1 MTIAA
6 MPVEPMTGTP
16 RHGAYDVVI
25 VGGAMMGS
33 SAAWFLSASPDF
45 QGRVL
50 VVERDPDYAQA
61 SSALSASC
69 IRHQF
74 SNAVN
79 VRMSMF
85 GTEFIRSFREKLGG
99 DPEIP
104 EIVLKETGY
113 LFLATAAGAP
123 VLRENHA
130 VQAACGA
137 ATMLMT
143 PDEIAARFPF
153 YNLDG
158 IALGSF
164 NPVGEGWFDGFTMM
178 QWWRRK
184 ARENGVEYV
193 VGEVVA
199 MTRKGGRVE
208 SVTLAS
214 GATVACGTVVNASG
228 PYGGRTAR
236 MAGLHLPVEP
246 RKRCL
251 FVFDCRTPLG
261 QPLPLTVDPSGVH
274 CRSEGEF
281 FLCGTV
287 PKDDSPP
294 EHDDF
299 EVDYSEFEDE
309 VWPVIANRVP
319 AFEAVK
325 LVRAWAGHYDYNA
338 LDQNGVVGPHPEVGN
353 FLFANGFSGHG
364 LQQAAAV
371 GRAIG
376 GLVAHGGYRT
386 LDLSELAY
394 DRVLTGTPFRE
405 QAII

>member
-1 MTIAA
+1 
-6 MPVEPMTGTP
+6 
-16 RHGAYDVVI
+16 
-25 VGGAMMGS
+25 
-33 SAAWFLSASPDF
+33 
-45 QGRVL
+45 
-50 VVERDPDYAQA
+50 
-61 SSALSASC
+61 
-69 IRHQF
+69 
-74 SNAVN
+74 
-79 VRMSMF
+79 MSMF
-85 GTEFIRSFREKLGG
+85 GTEFIRSFREALGG

-123 VLRENHA
+123 VLRENQA

-137 ATMLMT
+137 ATILMT

-193 VGEVVA
+193 AGEVVA
-199 MTRKGGRVE
+199 MTRRGGRVE
-208 SVTLAS
+208 SVTLA
-214 GATVACGTVVNASG
+214 GGETVACATVVNASG

-236 MAGLHLPVEP
+236 MAGLNLPVEP

-251 FVFDCRTPLG
+251 FVFDCRTQLG
-261 QPLPLTVDPSGVH
+261 QPLPLTIDPSGVH
-274 CRSEGEF
+274 CRSEGAF
-281 FLCGTV
+281 YLAGTV
-287 PKDDSPP
+287 PRDDSPP
-294 EHDDF
+294 DHDDF

-309 VWPVIANRVP
+309 VWPVLAGRVP
-319 AFEAVK
+319 AFEAIK
-325 LVRAWAGHYDYNA
+325 LVRAWAGHYDYNS

-376 GLVAHGGYRT
+376 ELVAYGGYRT

>member
-1 MTIAA
+1 MSAA
-6 MPVEPMTGTP
+6 PA
-16 RHGAYDVVI
+16 HGSYDVVI
-25 VGGAMMGS
+25 VGGAIMGS
-33 SAAWFLSASPDF
+33 SAAWFLSANPDF
-45 QGRVL
+45 GGRVL
-50 VVERDPDYAQA
+50 VVERDPSYRTAA
-61 SSALSASC
+61 SALSASC

-85 GTEFIRSFREKLGG
+85 GTEFIRSFRERLGG
-99 DPEIP
+99 DAEIP
-104 EIVLKETGY
+104 EIVLKEFGY

-123 VLRENHA
+123 ALRAN
-130 VQAACGA
+130 QAMQAGCGA
-137 ATMLMT
+137 ATILLT
-143 PDEIAARFPF
+143 PDQIKARFPF
-153 YNLDG
+153 YHLDG

-193 VGEVVA
+193 AGEVVA
-199 MTRKGGRVE
+199 MTRNANRVE
-208 SVTLAS
+208 SVTLAG

-236 MAGLHLPVEP
+236 MAGLELPVEP

-251 FVFDCRTPLG
+251 FVFDCRTKLG

-274 CRSEGEF
+274 FRSEGA
-281 FLCGTV
+281 LYLAGAV
-287 PKDDSPP
+287 PRDDSPP

-299 EVDYSEFEDE
+299 EVDYAEFEDQ
-309 VWPVIANRVP
+309 VWPVLANRVP
-319 AFEAVK
+319 AFEAIG

-376 GLVAHGGYRT
+376 ELVAYGGYRT

-394 DRVLTGTPFRE
+394 DRVPAGVPLRE

>member
-1 MTIAA
+1 MSLAPIS
-6 MPVEPMTGTP
+6 PTP
-16 RHGAYDVVI
+16 QRGSYDVVI
-25 VGGAMMGS
+25 IGGAMIGS
-33 SAAWFLSASPDF
+33 ACAWFLAASPDF
-45 QGRVL
+45 DGSVL
-50 VVERDPDYAQA
+50 VVERDPNYATA

-85 GTEFIRSFREKLGG
+85 GTEYIRSFREQLGG

-104 EIVLKETGY
+104 EIALKEIGY
-113 LFLATAAGAP
+113 LFLATGAGEP
-123 VLRENHA
+123 VLRANQA

-137 ATMLMT
+137 ATELMT

-153 YNLDG
+153 YNLEDV
-158 IALGSF
+158 ALGSF

-184 ARENGVEYV
+184 ARERGVEYV
-193 VGEVVA
+193 ANEVVA
-199 MTRKGGRVE
+199 MTRVGPRIE

-214 GATVACGTVVNASG
+214 GETVACGAVVNASG
-228 PYGGRTAR
+228 PFGGRTAR
-236 MAGLHLPVEP
+236 LAGIELPVEP

-261 QPLPLTVDPSGVH
+261 QPMPLTIEPSGVH

-281 FLCGTV
+281 YLAGTV
-287 PKDDSPP
+287 PEEDRPP
-294 EHDDF
+294 PHDNF
-299 EVDYSEFEDE
+299 GVDYSEFEE
-309 VWPVIANRVP
+309 GIWPILARRVP
-319 AFEAVK
+319 AFEAIK
-325 LVRAWAGHYDYNA
+325 LVRAWAGHYDYNT
-338 LDQNGVVGPHPEVGN
+338 LDQNAVVGPHPEVRN

-364 LQQAAAV
+364 LQQAPAV

-376 GLVAHGGYRT
+376 ELVAYGGYRS
-386 LDLSELAY
+386 LDLSELSY
-394 DRVLTGTPFRE
+394 DRIAMNRPFRE

>member
-1 MTIAA
+1 MSAA
-6 MPVEPMTGTP
+6 PA
-16 RHGAYDVVI
+16 HGSYDVVI
-25 VGGAMMGS
+25 VGGAIMGS
-33 SAAWFLSASPDF
+33 SAAWFLSANPDF
-45 QGRVL
+45 DGRVL
-50 VVERDPDYAQA
+50 VVERDPSYRTAA
-61 SSALSASC
+61 SALSASC

-85 GTEFIRSFREKLGG
+85 GTEFIRSFRERLGG

-104 EIVLKETGY
+104 EIVLKEFGY

-123 VLRENHA
+123 ALRAN
-130 VQAACGA
+130 QAMQAGCGA
-137 ATMLMT
+137 ATILLT
-143 PDEIAARFPF
+143 PDQIKARFPF
-153 YNLDG
+153 YHLDG

-193 VGEVVA
+193 AGEVVA
-199 MTRKGGRVE
+199 MTRNANRVE
-208 SVTLAS
+208 SVTLAG

-236 MAGLHLPVEP
+236 MAGLELPVEP

-251 FVFDCRTPLG
+251 FVFDCRTKLG

-274 CRSEGEF
+274 FRSEGA
-281 FLCGTV
+281 LYLAGAV
-287 PKDDSPP
+287 PRDDSPP

-299 EVDYSEFEDE
+299 EVDYAEFEDQ
-309 VWPVIANRVP
+309 VWPVLANRVP
-319 AFEAVK
+319 AFEAIG

-376 GLVAHGGYRT
+376 ELVAYGGYRT

-394 DRVLTGTPFRE
+394 DRVLTGVPLRE